1 MTGCHISEGIW
12 LIKNKLQ
19 VLFWGFMVLGILGI
33 SVRNSARRGDKLI
46 TPMPGGVPC
55 SRKTSVSGILS
66 GKKQSMHQPC
76 LCREQRAGS
85 QEPVIDKDQ

>member
-1 MTGCHISEGIW
+1 
-12 LIKNKLQ
+12 
-19 VLFWGFMVLGILGI
+19 MVLGILGI
-33 SVRNSARRGDKLI
+33 SVRNSARGGDKLI

-55 SRKTSVSGILS
+55 SRKTSVSGILL

-85 QEPVIDKDQ
+85 REPVIDKDQ